1 MDRFRR
7 IRWFLL
13 GFLALFFI
21 YLIMVI
27 FWPIGIHNLTKS
39 LSEFVPPLIDDGA
52 LDGIYNEMIVE
63 SINVGMYDDPSL
75 LVLKEKEGDLYLPIL
90 IGPLE
95 AITISLTLNDV
106 DLERPLTV
114 DLLCSLM
121 SFTDTAISNIVIEK
135 LEGTIFYASVY
146 LINNWENK
154 VLDARPS
161 DAIAIALKMKVPIY
175 VTEEI
180 LDKVGVSTK
189 TEIYEQTI

>member
-1 MDRFRR
+1 MDRLRR
-7 IRWFLL
+7 IRWFLI
-13 GFLALFFI
+13 GFLALLSI

-27 FWPIGIHNLTKS
+27 VWPIGIHNLTKS
-39 LSEFVPPLIDDGA
+39 LGGLASSVPDDSVF
-52 LDGIYNEMIVE
+52 DGIYNEMIVE

-95 AITISLTLNDV
+95 AITISLTLDDV
-106 DLERPLTV
+106 DLERPLMA
-114 DLLCSLM
+114 DLLCSLVSM
-121 SFTDTAISNIVIEK
+121 TDTDISNIIIEK
-135 LEGTIFYASVY
+135 LEGTIFYANVC
-146 LINNWENK
+146 LINNWEKK

-175 VTEEI
+175 VTKEI
-180 LDKVGVSTK
+180 LDNVGVSTK

>member
-1 MDRFRR
+1 MDRLRR
-7 IRWFLL
+7 TRWFLL
-13 GFLALFFI
+13 GFLASFFI
-21 YLIMVI
+21 YLITVI
-27 FWPIGIHNLTKS
+27 FWPIGIYNFTES
-39 LSEFVPPLIDDGA
+39 LSEFVSPSIDDAA

-106 DLERPLTV
+106 DLERPLTA

-121 SFTDTAISNIVIEK
+121 SLTDTAINNIVIEK

-146 LINNWENK
+146 LVNNWEKK

-175 VTEEI
+175 VTKEI
-180 LDKVGVSTK
+180 LDMVGVSTK